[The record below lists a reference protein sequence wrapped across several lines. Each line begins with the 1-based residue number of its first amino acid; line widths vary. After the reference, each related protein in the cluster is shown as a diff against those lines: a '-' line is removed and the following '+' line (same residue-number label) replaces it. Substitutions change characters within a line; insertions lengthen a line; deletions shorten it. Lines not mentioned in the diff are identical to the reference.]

1 MKRIDLTK
9 KGLNCIVLITIGI
22 CLFCSCGEKGVSI
35 DEAHFPDKV
44 LREYIQTK
52 YDKNNDDILSQSEL
66 ENLTSLAPVGTVDNL
81 EGIAYLKN
89 LEEIQLFDS
98 ELDKLDLSNNP
109 NIKKI
114 NLTNCS
120 INSDVDLKNNSG
132 LVEINVTGGSIGKIN
147 IGDDQKLESV
157 HFNDMSLDGL
167 EITNCS
173 SFEHLFLYNVDSIRS
188 VNLDSCD
195 SVKWIS
201 ADKCE
206 SLEFVELGTAP
217 KLYDVQILDCN
228 VERLDITGCELML
241 KLVESSPEE
250 NERHIK
256 YTLDGDSDTG
266 LRPYNLCIDAG
277 MTLVTE

>member
-9 KGLNCIVLITIGI
+9 KGLSCIVLITIGM
-22 CLFCSCGEKGVSI
+22 CLLCSCGEKGVAI

-66 ENLTSLAPVGTVDNL
+66 ENLTSLAPIGTVDNL

-89 LEEIQLFDS
+89 LEEINLVDS

-109 NIKKI
+109 NIKKL

-132 LVEINVTGGSIGKIN
+132 LVEIKVIGGSIGKIT

-167 EITNCS
+167 EITNCHS
-173 SFEHLFLYNVDSIRS
+173 LEHLSLNNVDNISS
-188 VNLDSCD
+188 VELDACD
-195 SVKWIS
+195 NIKWIS
-201 ADKCE
+201 ANKCE
-206 SLEFVELGTAP
+206 SLELVELGTAP
-217 KLYDVQILDCN
+217 KLYDVHILDCN
-228 VERLDITGCELML
+228 VEKLDITGCELML
-241 KLVESSPEE
+241 KLAESSPEE
-250 NERHIK
+250 KERFIK
-256 YTLDGDSDTG
+256 YTLDGDTDTG
-266 LRPYNLCIDAG
+266 SRPYNLCIDAG

>member
-9 KGLNCIVLITIGI
+9 KGLSCIVLITIGM
-22 CLFCSCGEKGVSI
+22 CLLCSCGEKGVAI

-52 YDKNNDDILSQSEL
+52 YDKNNDDILSLSEL
-66 ENLTSLAPVGTVDNL
+66 ENLTSLAPIGTVDNL

-89 LEEIQLFDS
+89 LEEINLVDS

-109 NIKKI
+109 NIKKL

-132 LVEINVTGGSIGKIN
+132 LVEIKVIGGSIGKIT

-157 HFNDMSLDGL
+157 HFNDMSLDGV
-167 EITNCS
+167 EITNCHS
-173 SFEHLFLYNVDSIRS
+173 LEHLSLNNVDNISS
-188 VNLDSCD
+188 VELDACD
-195 SVKWIS
+195 NIKWIS
-201 ADKCE
+201 ANKCE
-206 SLEFVELGTAP
+206 SLELVELGTAP
-217 KLYDVQILDCN
+217 KLYDVHILDCN
-228 VERLDITGCELML
+228 VEKLDITGCELML
-241 KLVESSPEE
+241 KLAESSPEE
-250 NERHIK
+250 KERFIK
-256 YTLDGDSDTG
+256 YTLDGDTDTG
-266 LRPYNLCIDAG
+266 SRPYNLCIDAG